1 MVRVPLGA
9 QMQSNDK
16 VPEPEAEV
24 CEVVRV
30 RIRSLVAADSPR
42 IDGEDDRHIA
52 LLAQMSTPL
61 PPILVQKGTMRVI
74 DGMHRLR
81 AAMLLGHET
90 IVVRLFDGTD
100 AEAFV
105 AAVKAN
111 VGHGLPLTLADRK
124 AAVLRVVVL
133 YPERSDRWIASV
145 TGLAPGTVAAIRR
158 RVPGGDCESG
168 RRIGRDGRV
177 RPVNGASGR
186 KRAIDALAANPDASL
201 REIARM
207 AGVSPQTVRAVRK
220 RTPGSEGGKE
230 SSEVAVAAV
239 RRRDRDML
247 MRKLRLDPSLRFN
260 ETGRKLLRWLDVQAS
275 GPGELNVL
283 TGQIPLHCLYLLAEV
298 VRGYADEWLEAASR
312 LQERTS
318 DQDEGAC

>member
-1 MVRVPLGA
+1 
-9 QMQSNDK
+9 MQSNDK
-16 VPEPEAEV
+16 VPAPEARVGEV
-24 CEVVRV
+24 LRV
-30 RIRSLVAADSPR
+30 QIRSLVPADSPR

-52 LLAQMSTPL
+52 LLAQVNAPL

-81 AAMLLGHET
+81 AAMRLGHET
-90 IVVRLFDGTD
+90 IEARFFDGTD

-111 VGHGLPLTLADRK
+111 AGHGLPLTLADRK
-124 AAVLRVVVL
+124 AAALRVVAF
-133 YPERSDRWIASV
+133 YPERSDRWIAGV

-158 RVPGGDCESG
+158 RVPGGDGESR

-201 REIARM
+201 REIAGM

-220 RTPGSEGGKE
+220 RTPRREGGKE

-260 ETGRKLLRWLDVQAS
+260 ETGRKLLRWLDVQAT

-283 TGQIPLHCLYLLAEV
+283 AGQIPLHCLYLLAEV